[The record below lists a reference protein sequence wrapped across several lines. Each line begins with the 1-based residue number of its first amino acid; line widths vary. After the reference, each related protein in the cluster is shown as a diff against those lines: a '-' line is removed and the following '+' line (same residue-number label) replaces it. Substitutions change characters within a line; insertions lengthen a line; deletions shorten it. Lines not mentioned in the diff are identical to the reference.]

1 MACTAKRC
9 FRRSELDMGDFEV
22 IREDR
27 EKVLVG
33 GRSSGSNLAAG
44 VALRDMEVVSAFNGH
59 IDITDDSR

>member
-1 MACTAKRC
+1 
-9 FRRSELDMGDFEV
+9 MGDFEV

-44 VALRDMEVVSAFNGH
+44 VALPNMEVVSAFNGH
-59 IDITDDSR
+59 RDIIDDSR